1 MMVCKKPKQGN
12 VFCKQLGFT
21 LIEFIMTIVLL
32 GFTLTLLIPFFQAI
46 EHSSDPIVR
55 ERTVALGQALMDEI
69 LSRRWDENTR
79 VGGGPICTG
88 ESGTGRGST
97 VYGTALD
104 CGSGTAPL
112 ASVVGSDGVTNRQ
125 LYNDVDDYNDMAAEL
140 DTFQDQANVSFTYPG
155 YSRSVQVDYVDSNS
169 SSIDET
175 TSTPAFSTTD
185 TKRIR
190 VTVTNPLGE
199 NFVFVALACNF

>member
-1 MMVCKKPKQGN
+1 MMICKRLKQSRI
-12 VFCKQLGFT
+12 FCKQLGFT
-21 LIEFIMTIVLL
+21 LIELIMTIVLL
-32 GFTLTLLIPFFQAI
+32 GFTLTLLIPFFQAV

-79 VGGGPICTG
+79 VGGGPICTF

-97 VYGTALD
+97 VYGIALD
-104 CGSGTAPL
+104 CGSGTAPF

-125 LYNDVDDYNDMAAEL
+125 LYNDVDDYNDMAAES
-140 DTFQDQANVSFTYPG
+140 DIFRDQANVSFDYPG
-155 YSRSVQVDYVDSNS
+155 YSRFVQVDYVDSNS
-169 SSIDET
+169 SSIDKSP
-175 TSTPAFSTTD
+175 STPASSTTD

-199 NFVFVALACNF
+199 SFVFVALACNF

>member
-1 MMVCKKPKQGN
+1 MMNCKKLKQDRK
-12 VFCKQLGFT
+12 FCKQTGFT
-21 LIEFIMTIVLL
+21 LIELIMTIVLL

-88 ESGTGRGST
+88 ESGTGRGAT
-97 VYGTALD
+97 VYGIALD
-104 CGSGTAPL
+104 CSAGTAPL
-112 ASVVGSDGVTNRQ
+112 ASVVGDDGTTDRQ
-125 LYNDVDDYNDMAAEL
+125 LYNDIDDYNDMAAES
-140 DTFQDQANVSFTYPG
+140 DTFRDQANVSFTYQG
-155 YSRSVQVDYVDSNS
+155 YSRSVQVDYVDSSS
-169 SSIDET
+169 SSIDKT
-175 TSTPAFSTTD
+175 PSTPASSTTD

-199 NFVFVALACNF
+199 SFVFVALACNF

>member
-1 MMVCKKPKQGN
+1 MMICMKPRQRRC
-12 VFCKQLGFT
+12 FCEQSGFT
-21 LIEFIMTIVLL
+21 LIELIMTIVLL
-32 GFTLTLLIPFFQAI
+32 GFTLTLLVPFFQAI

-79 VGGGPICTG
+79 VGGGPICTS
-88 ESGTGRGST
+88 ESGTGRGAT

-104 CGSGTAPL
+104 CGSGTPPF
-112 ASVVGSDGVTNRQ
+112 ASAVGSDEGTNRQ
-125 LYNDVDDYNDMAAEL
+125 LYDDVDDYNDMAAES
-140 DTFQDQANVSFTYPG
+140 DTFQDQANVSFTFPG
-155 YSRSVQVDYVDSNS
+155 YSRSVQVDYVDSNATTIDKS
-169 SSIDET
+169 SASA
-175 TSTPAFSTTD
+175 SNTTD